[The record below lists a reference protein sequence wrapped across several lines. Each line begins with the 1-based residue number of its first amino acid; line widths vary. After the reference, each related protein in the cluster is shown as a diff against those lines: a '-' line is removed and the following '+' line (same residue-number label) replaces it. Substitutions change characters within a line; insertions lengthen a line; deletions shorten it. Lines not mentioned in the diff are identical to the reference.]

1 MEFALDLQAE
11 FPKAGEQGGPTVVDP
26 ALAQTV
32 YTITGHGT
40 NIATG
45 PGTQQVSKVTVG
57 DVTALREKLEEL
69 GLGDAERDEFL
80 AVITE
85 ENGTDGPK
93 ARNFFQRVKSDGIK
107 LATSVSSAVT
117 VQTLVALAKSYLG
130 IHG

>member
-1 MEFALDLQAE
+1 MPRSYVQR
-11 FPKAGEQGGPTVVDP
+11 V
-26 ALAQTV
+26 
-32 YTITGHGT
+32 
-40 NIATG
+40 
-45 PGTQQVSKVTVG
+45 
-57 DVTALREKLEEL
+57 VTALREKLEEL

-93 ARNFFQRVKSDGIK
+93 ARNFLQRVESHGIK